1 LRKIPA
7 NISFSEK
14 KSFHPVLFK
23 GNDIVTRKMA
33 TGGEGITVW
42 YQREFQLA
50 PKKRGCH
57 YIKDEVLKA
66 CEAELNKIK
75 IGTAVI
81 HIKHTS
87 ASITLNEVF
96 DPTVL
101 TDMEMV
107 LNKLV
112 PETLNYKHDD
122 EGPDDM
128 PAHAKAALIGS
139 NVSVPI
145 TNGKFNLGTWQG
157 LWLCEHRDHGGSRK
171 LVVTMN
177 GLKK

>member
-1 LRKIPA
+1 
-7 NISFSEK
+7 
-14 KSFHPVLFK
+14 
-23 GNDIVTRKMA
+23 MA
-33 TGGEGITVW
+33 SGGEGVTVW
-42 YQREFQLA
+42 YQREVSLS
-50 PKKRGCH
+50 PRRRGCH
-57 YIKDEVLKA
+57 YISDEILKA
-66 CEAELNKIK
+66 CSGEMSKIK
-75 IGTAVI
+75 VGVANI

-87 ASITLNEVF
+87 ASIILNENF

-107 LNKLV
+107 LNKLA
-112 PETLNYKHDD
+112 PENLNYKHTM

-128 PAHAKAALIGS
+128 PAHVKAALMGS
-139 NVSVPI
+139 SLSVPI

-157 LWLCEHRDHGGSRK
+157 VWLCEHRDHGGARK